1 MTRFTR
7 CPAVVRL
14 LVRRGIASQQ
24 DVQAF
29 FSPSLSQLHDPF
41 LMQDM
46 DRAVERLNSALGGKE
61 KIMIYGDYD
70 VDGTTAVALVYRYL
84 RQFYS
89 NLVYYIPTRDDEG
102 YGISIQSIDYAKSIG
117 VSLIIVLDCGIKA
130 IDEIAYAKSLGIDF
144 IVCDHHVPDDELPPA
159 VAILNPKLPTDR
171 YPFKGLSGCGVG
183 FKFMQAFAI
192 SNNFVSHYELNNLL
206 DLVAVSI
213 VADIVPLTDENRV
226 MCYYGLKR
234 LNTSPNIGLRS
245 IIKLC
250 NLGKKELTKSKL
262 LGWLLKKLHMIVVDR
277 HHSDMEAMR
286 TFMKTLRNGEI
297 LALFPEGTRHHK
309 GIMEEM
315 ESGIGLI
322 ALRSNVPVYPVYIDR
337 RVLPFRVTH
346 CWVGDPIPYDDIRA
360 DGVNSETSARFMARI
375 TETYRQMM
383 ADAAR
388 R

>member
-1 MTRFTR
+1 M
-7 CPAVVRL
+7 
-14 LVRRGIASQQ
+14 
-24 DVQAF
+24 
-29 FSPSLSQLHDPF
+29 
-41 LMQDM
+41 
-46 DRAVERLNSALGGKE
+46 
-61 KIMIYGDYD
+61 
-70 VDGTTAVALVYRYL
+70 TTAQPDAKKPRRTPLYTFARGVAWVLFHTVIPIRYHNAEKL
-84 RQFYS
+84 NRADAP
-89 NLVYYIPTRDDEG
+89 YIL
-102 YGISIQSIDYAKSIG
+102 IANHLSFIDPG
-117 VSLIIVLDCGIKA
+117 VAAVPIK
-130 IDEIAYAKSLGIDF
+130 
-144 IVCDHHVPDDELPPA
+144 
-159 VAILNPKLPTDR
+159 R
-171 YPFKGLSGCGVG
+171 YEV
-183 FKFMQAFAI
+183 
-192 SNNFVSHYELNNLL
+192 NFV
-206 DLVAVSI
+206 
-213 VADIVPLTDENRV
+213 
-226 MCYYGLKR
+226 
-234 LNTSPNIGLRS
+234 
-245 IIKLC
+245 
-250 NLGKKELTKSKL
+250 GKKELTKSKL

-286 TFMKTLRNGEI
+286 TFMKTLRNRDI

>member
-1 MTRFTR
+1 MTAQAESPKPRRT
-7 CPAVVRL
+7 PLYTVL
-14 LVRRGIASQQ
+14 RGIAWVLFHTVIPIRYHHAEKLNRA
-24 DVQAF
+24 DA
-29 FSPSLSQLHDPF
+29 PYILIANHLSFIDP
-41 LMQDM
+41 
-46 DRAVERLNSALGGKE
+46 G
-61 KIMIYGDYD
+61 
-70 VDGTTAVALVYRYL
+70 VAAEPIKRYE
-84 RQFYS
+84 
-89 NLVYYIPTRDDEG
+89 V
-102 YGISIQSIDYAKSIG
+102 
-117 VSLIIVLDCGIKA
+117 
-130 IDEIAYAKSLGIDF
+130 
-144 IVCDHHVPDDELPPA
+144 
-159 VAILNPKLPTDR
+159 
-171 YPFKGLSGCGVG
+171 
-183 FKFMQAFAI
+183 
-192 SNNFVSHYELNNLL
+192 NFV
-206 DLVAVSI
+206 
-213 VADIVPLTDENRV
+213 
-226 MCYYGLKR
+226 
-234 LNTSPNIGLRS
+234 
-245 IIKLC
+245 
-250 NLGKKELTKSKL
+250 GKKELTKSKL
-262 LGWLLKKLHMIVVDR
+262 LGWLLGKLHMIVVDR